1 MALSMNRRRFV
12 VGGAVASAALF
23 GGYSWSTRYLPDLS
37 NLSQKPKLAM
47 PTLLDATDTGRFDLT
62 AMAGKTNFLG
72 RTPTQT
78 IGYNQSYLGPTLR
91 LKNGTYSAQL
101 SNKINEP
108 VTVHWHGLAI
118 PGEQDGG
125 PHQPIQ
131 PSELLTTDLDIDQPP
146 ATVWYHT
153 HAHQRTAIQ
162 VHTGLAGAIQLVDGR
177 DKDRGLPDQYGVDD
191 LLLVLQDRRFDQR
204 GVMVYDTGMM
214 NAMHGQRG
222 DTILVNGQIGT
233 VAAVPNGIARLRL
246 LNGSNARIYTLFMS
260 DRRPMHLAAT
270 DGGYLPST
278 IALNEVRLAP
288 GERAEVLV
296 DFTNSEPVA
305 LMSQP
310 DTNFGP
316 GGMMGRFQ
324 GALNATLGSAFT
336 ILPFAVDNSVQSS
349 ISRIPDKLDG
359 DKPALDQKAAAISR
373 ELVLDVGMGGG
384 MMGGRGG
391 SMAINDRS
399 FDMNRI
405 DLEIKKGTI
414 EHWRI
419 KSSMLAHPFHIHG
432 LQFQVISENGKKP
445 RAENTGWKDTVL
457 IASEAEILVKFDHS
471 ASKSVPYMAH
481 CHILEH
487 EDAGMMMQ
495 FSVV

>member
-1 MALSMNRRRFV
+1 MNRRRFL
-12 VGGAVASAALF
+12 VGGAATGAALF
-23 GGYSWSTRYLPDLS
+23 GGYSWSTRPRPDLS
-37 NLSQKPKLAM
+37 NLAKKPRLAM
-47 PTLLDATDTGRFDLT
+47 PTLIDATDTGRFDLT
-62 AMAGKTNFLG
+62 AIAGETNFMGLS
-72 RTPTQT
+72 PTQT
-78 IGYNQSYLGPTLR
+78 VGYNQSYLGPTLR
-91 LKNGTYSAQL
+91 LKRGTYSAEL

-108 VTVHWHGLAI
+108 VTLHWHGLAI

-131 PSELLTTDLDIDQPP
+131 PGGLLTTDLDIDQPP

-153 HAHQRTAIQ
+153 HTHQRTAIQ
-162 VHTGLAGAIQLVDGR
+162 VHAGLAGAIQLVDGR
-177 DKDRGLPDQYGVDD
+177 DKDRGLPDQYGIDD

-204 GVMVYDTGMM
+204 GVMVYDNNMM
-214 NAMHGQRG
+214 NIMHGQRG
-222 DTILVNGQIGT
+222 DTILVNGQFGT
-233 VAAVPNGIARLRL
+233 VGSVPNGIARLRL

-296 DFTNSEPVA
+296 DFTNSQPAA
-305 LMSQP
+305 LMSEP
-310 DTNFGP
+310 DSNFGP

-324 GALNATLGSAFT
+324 GTLNSTFGSAFT
-336 ILPFAVDNSVQSS
+336 IMPFVVDINVPSS
-349 ISRIPDKLDG
+349 ISRIPDILDG
-359 DKPALDQKAAAISR
+359 AKPTLDQKTASISR
-373 ELVLDVGMGGG
+373 ELVLDVGGMGGG

-391 SMAINDRS
+391 AMTINGRS

-405 DLEIKKGTI
+405 DLEIKKGI
-414 EHWRI
+414 VEHWRI
-419 KSSMLAHPFHIHG
+419 SSSMLAHPFHIHG
-432 LQFQVISENGKKP
+432 LQFQVISENGNKP

-471 ASKSVPYMAH
+471 AGKATPYMAH

-495 FSVV
+495 MTVV